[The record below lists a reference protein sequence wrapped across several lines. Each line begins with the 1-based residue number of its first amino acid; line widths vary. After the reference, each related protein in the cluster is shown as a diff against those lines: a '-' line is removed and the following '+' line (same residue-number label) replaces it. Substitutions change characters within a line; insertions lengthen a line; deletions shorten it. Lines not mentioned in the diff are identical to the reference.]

1 MYNNIKIYRSL
12 TIQIY
17 MIKRKHTNKKLSD
30 LRGMQ
35 TISPYISCIHEEF
48 DSSKMHLLNLYI

>member
-17 MIKRKHTNKKLSD
+17 MIKREHTNKKLSD

-35 TISPYISCIHEEF
+35 TISPYISCIH
-48 DSSKMHLLNLYI
+48 